1 MNLKKMQTF
10 SKNKNTKTTTE
21 LFKKKCI
28 ENRLKITPQRS
39 AVYQEL
45 LMTDDHPNAEA
56 VYRRVKKSFPHISLD
71 TVSRTLLT
79 LNRIGI
85 ADVLPGSGEPKR
97 FDAEIGPHHH
107 FRCLQCNRLID
118 IYDDIKEL
126 RIPEELTKKHAVTR
140 IRVLYEG
147 ICSNCKNKMGGD

>member
-85 ADVLPGSGEPKR
+85 ADVL
-97 FDAEIGPHHH
+97 
-107 FRCLQCNRLID
+107 
-118 IYDDIKEL
+118 DIKEL

>member
-1 MNLKKMQTF
+1 MNLKKMQNH
-10 SKNKNTKTTTE
+10 SKNRSTKTTTE

-28 ENRLKITPQRS
+28 ENNLKITPQRS

-45 LMTDDHPNAEA
+45 LMTDDHPNAEV
-56 VYRRVKKSFPHISLD
+56 VYRRVKKSFPHISID

-79 LNRIGI
+79 FNRIGI
-85 ADVLPGSGEPKR
+85 ADVVPGSGEPKR

-107 FRCLQCNRLID
+107 FRCLKCNRLID
-118 IYDDIKEL
+118 IYDDTKGFN
-126 RIPEELTKKHAVTR
+126 IPGELTKKHAVTR

-147 ICSNCKNKMGGD
+147 FCRECKKMGGE